1 MLQRRLIFQSLDTSW
16 ASLSV
21 LALVIVAAVLVI
33 LLSKYERK
41 LVPPSVGFGLLVLRL
56 TVIAVIWL
64 ALQQPVLTWSVDR
77 ERTGRVVVA
86 LDLSESMTTTDKI
99 ATKAEKLRWA
109 MGLGIIGNE
118 QNKVRVLR
126 WLADLE
132 ADREPSWLDDNEG
145 ANDQQRA
152 VLTKGRQELLFGAFG
167 EFERLTRA
175 EIARRLISDQKNNW
189 LRELEK
195 SFLVEL
201 RVFGGKS
208 ISAELPSLSGTVKEP
223 PAAVARDVTSLAAAL
238 ESSSNDQQSPVK
250 AFIVL
255 TDGRETAGGNPV
267 AVARRWHE
275 LRTGVFPVLIGSER
289 RPKDVVLDSLDVPP
303 SVYLND
309 KPIAKVI
316 LQAAGFEG
324 RDLTVVLERV
334 EGDAKEPDQQTKIE
348 VEKKLVLVPK
358 ADSGLPPTVTLEF
371 LLDATKLG
379 RQQYIVRAELL
390 DGETREDN
398 NARPFTLV
406 VVDDKAKVLLV
417 EGEARWEF
425 RFLNNAFGRDERVR
439 LERVLF
445 DQPYLGE
452 LAEPFFPRKLD
463 LPPAATPI
471 EKTSLAEV
479 DLVILGDIAS
489 QQLTEPGLIQL
500 EKYVAEIGGTLVFI
514 AGKRHMPLQYRS
526 PTLDKLLPLTN
537 PRAANSLDPP
547 STPPLARG
555 FHLRLTPDGER
566 ESFLQ
571 LAADAETNR
580 STWKSLAGHPWAMIG
595 DVKAGATVWATADEG
610 QPLPPEMEKSRAL
623 LVQQYYGLGQV
634 IWLGFDSTWRWRH
647 RVGDQHHHRFWG
659 QLARSAAQ
667 NKSTSGNEFVRF
679 SLESTDVTSGQDVV
693 FRARWTPHLLTR
705 RPDVKA
711 KVQVFPKDNAKPDD
725 PLATVDLTLDPT
737 RPALH
742 QGRWLA
748 PTSGEYRAVLKI
760 DGPPLNP
767 QDKDK
772 DKEIAAEFLVR
783 GPLTKELADV
793 TANRSL
799 LDQMAQASGGRLLLP
814 HQLSELPKLIK
825 PEDLTTSEAHE
836 YTLWDHW
843 MLLVILGGLLTGEWV
858 LRKWNGLP

>member
-1 MLQRRLIFQSLDTSW
+1 MLQRRLIFHSLDASW

-21 LALVIVAAVLVI
+21 LALVIVAAALVI

-41 LVPPSVGFGLLVLRL
+41 LVPAPVGYGLLVLRL

-109 MGLGIIGNE
+109 LGLGMIGNE
-118 QNKVRVLR
+118 QNKDRVLR

-145 ANDQQRA
+145 ENDEQRA
-152 VLTKGRQELLFGAFG
+152 ALAKSRQEFLFGAFG

-175 EIARRLISDQKNNW
+175 EIARRLISDQKDNW

-201 RVFGGKS
+201 RIFGGKS
-208 ISAELPSLSGTVKEP
+208 VSAELLSLTDAVQEP

-238 ESSSNDQQSPVK
+238 ESSSNDQKSPVK

-267 AVARRWHE
+267 AVARRWHDS
-275 LRTGVFPVLIGSER
+275 RTGVFPVLIGSER

-309 KPIAKVI
+309 KPIAKVV

-324 RDLTVVLERV
+324 QDLTVVLERV
-334 EGDAKEPDQQTKIE
+334 EGDVKEPDEQTKIE
-348 VEKKLVLVPK
+348 IDKKIVSVPK

-379 RQQYIVRAELL
+379 RQQYSVRAEVL

-445 DQPYLGE
+445 EQPYLGV
-452 LAEPFFPRKLD
+452 LPEPFFPRTLD
-463 LPPAATPI
+463 LPLADTPI

-489 QQLTEPGLIQL
+489 QQLTEPLLIQL
-500 EKYVAEIGGTLVFI
+500 EKYVVEFGGTLVFI
-514 AGKRHMPLQYRS
+514 AGKRHMPLQYHS

-555 FHLRLTPDGER
+555 FHLRLTPDGVR

-623 LVQQYYGLGQV
+623 IVQQFYGLGQV

-667 NKSTSGNEFVRF
+667 NKASAGNEFVRF
-679 SLESTDVTSGQDVV
+679 GLESTDVTSGQDVI
-693 FRARWTPHLLTR
+693 FRARWTPQLLAR

-711 KVQVFPKDNAKPDD
+711 KVQVFPQDNAKPDE
-725 PLATVDLTLDPT
+725 PMATVDLTLDPT

-760 DGPPLNP
+760 DGQPLNP
-767 QDKDK
+767 QDKDR
-772 DKEIAAEFLVR
+772 EIAAEFLVR

-799 LDQMAQASGGRLLLP
+799 LDQMAQTSGGRLLLP

-843 MLLVILGGLLTGEWV
+843 LLLVILGGLLTGEWV